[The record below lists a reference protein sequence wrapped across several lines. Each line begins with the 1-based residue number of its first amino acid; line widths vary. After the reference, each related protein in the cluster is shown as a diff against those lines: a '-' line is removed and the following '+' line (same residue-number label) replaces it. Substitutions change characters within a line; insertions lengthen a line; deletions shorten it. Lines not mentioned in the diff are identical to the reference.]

1 MAQLV
6 NGTAKKV
13 LVGVA
18 TALLIGLITQV
29 FINTG
34 RIAVLEVKT
43 ESFEKALATT
53 TTNIETNRLENRAD
67 HQAILDKLD
76 KIQSELVKK

>member
-1 MAQLV
+1 MALPG
-6 NGTAKKV
+6 NGTTKKV

-34 RIAVLEVKT
+34 RISVLETKT
-43 ESFEKALATT
+43 DAFEKSLATT

-67 HQAILDKLD
+67 HKAILDKLD
-76 KIQSELVKK
+76 RIQAEIVNK

>member
-1 MAQLV
+1 MALPG

-13 LVGVA
+13 FVGIA

-29 FINTG
+29 FINTN
-34 RIAVLEVKT
+34 RISVLEVRT
-43 ESFEKALATT
+43 NAFEASLALT
-53 TTNIETNRLENRAD
+53 TTNIETNRVENRAD

-76 KIQSELVKK
+76 RIQTEITKK